1 MFLMLSSLIDSANL
15 FADKAVES
23 IADFNTV
30 LLSANSLSFFPVS
43 SPEDAKSK
51 SSDVKDE
58 STLME
63 SHASEKVRLESCM
76 AFVSVRSSL
85 RASVN
90 VVISV
95 VWSYPLCASFS
106 NSSDDTLY
114 SLANLS
120 IS

>member
-51 SSDVKDE
+51 SFDVKDE

-63 SHASEKVRLESCM
+63 SHASET
-76 AFVSVRSSL
+76 VSYTHLDVYKRQL
-85 RASVN
+85 QPCFPQV
-90 VVISV
+90 
-95 VWSYPLCASFS
+95 
-106 NSSDDTLY
+106 T
-114 SLANLS
+114 
-120 IS
+120 